1 MQEND
6 GIKYA
11 LRVLVRLAIIAGIV
25 VATFIIA
32 RETAPKPEN
41 FVGYYVVEAV
51 VDGDTIKVKG
61 QSIRYIGVDTPETKH
76 PQKPIECFGPEAAE
90 KNKELVL
97 GKKVYLEGDSR
108 DRDRNNRP
116 LRYVWLENG
125 IFVNELLIND
135 GYGEADINYGKLKYG
150 DKFLRAE
157 DEAKT
162 RKLGLWGSCKVE
174 EKPAK
179 KQNKT
184 KKGA

>member
-1 MQEND
+1 MILKTALCVLIFIM
-6 GIKYA
+6 GLYA
-11 LRVLVRLAIIAGIV
+11 GRI
-25 VATFIIA
+25 
-32 RETAPKPEN
+32 TAPKPEN

-76 PQKPIECFGPEAAE
+76 PQKPVECFGLEAAG

-97 GKKVYLEGDSR
+97 GKKVYMEGDTL
-108 DRDRNNRP
+108 DRDRNGRP

-135 GYGEADINYGKLKYG
+135 GYGKADINYGKLKYG

-162 RKLGLWGSCKVE
+162 RKLGLWGACDVK